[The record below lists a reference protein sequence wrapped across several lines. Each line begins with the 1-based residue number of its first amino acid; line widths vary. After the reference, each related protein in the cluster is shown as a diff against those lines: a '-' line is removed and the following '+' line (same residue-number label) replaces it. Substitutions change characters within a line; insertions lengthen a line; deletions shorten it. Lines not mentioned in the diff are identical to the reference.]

1 MSSSLEAQPTIPTD
15 DRPMA
20 AAISGAQVAGTL
32 GPSVIESLEALE
44 KHRLECVAT
53 GQYEEADLTKAR
65 IQQMKAQ
72 EEARLCE
79 ELRSQ
84 QLAALLGVEE
94 AHMKELQEFNE
105 IWDKKV
111 VEYEEHAAKLEGT
124 LSERQQTEHAQYLQK
139 LAKEVEPRTPRWS
152 RDLLNLRKIE
162 ATLAK
167 QKKYSEAAGTKA
179 EADQMEAQEQQLWKS
194 RRDTKIASLAEQF
207 TEKQRLEMKGLLKR
221 VESGRE
227 EQKQARTNEM
237 ERLLLRYH
245 NVKTQLQSQQKIIAQ
260 HVEKNPL
267 ANYPGLVST
276 PLPPQTPVDGS

>member
-1 MSSSLEAQPTIPTD
+1 
-15 DRPMA
+15 MA
-20 AAISGAQVAGTL
+20 ASLAQTAPAERGPADDLSGAEA
-32 GPSVIESLEALE
+32 LEALE

-53 GQYEEADLTKAR
+53 GQYEEAELTKAR
-65 IQQMKAQ
+65 IQQMKSQ

-79 ELRSQ
+79 ELRAQ
-84 QLAALLGVEE
+84 QLAALAGVEE

-105 IWDKKV
+105 LWDKKV
-111 VEYEEHAAKLEGT
+111 VDYEDHASKLEGS
-124 LSERQQTEHAQYLQK
+124 LSDRQRSDQEQYLEK
-139 LAKEVEPRTPRWS
+139 LAKETEPRTPKWS

-162 ATLAK
+162 ATLVK

-179 EADQMEAQEQQLWKS
+179 EADHMEAQEQQLWRS
-194 RRDTKIASLAEQF
+194 RRDAKIASLAEQF
-207 TEKQRLEMKGLLKR
+207 AEKQRLEMKGLLKR

-267 ANYPGLVST
+267 ANYPGLVTT
-276 PLPPQTPVDGS
+276 PLPPQAVADGQ